1 MQKRCLQKTMLHS
14 WQISEQADLVIKVN
28 IDFIKL
34 SLQNLEVVEEYL
46 LQFIYS
52 AILRSKVTK
61 MTRI

>member
-14 WQISEQADLVIKVN
+14 WQISEQADLVIEVN

-46 LQFIYS
+46 LQFS
-52 AILRSKVTK
+52 EAKSSK
-61 MTRI
+61 